1 MSIYLDNAKAG
12 KYLSN
17 VVFEDTMTKLINENL
32 ISTTG
37 TDASLD
43 VASVSA
49 SVFRCCLIKVMKWK
63 SNE

>member
-1 MSIYLDNAKAG
+1 
-12 KYLSN
+12 
-17 VVFEDTMTKLINENL
+17 MTKLINENL